1 MAATDAVVAFRE
13 NRLLSA
19 LPDVD
24 RQRLLPHLEPV
35 RTALKQI
42 LYAPNEPVAQ
52 VYFPLNGVVSLMTIM
67 DDGSAI
73 EVATVGNEGMIGL
86 PVFLGAGSMPGQ
98 ALSQIPGDALQMT
111 AEAFA
116 AAVHS
121 GGALQQVLQRYTQ
134 GLLNQIAQ
142 SAACNRLHPMTERCA
157 RWLLMT
163 HDRVREDEFALTH
176 EFLSQMLGVRR
187 ATVTVAVGAL
197 QQAGVI
203 RSRWGHITIFD
214 RAGLENASCECYR
227 IIRAEYDRLLG

>member
-1 MAATDAVVAFRE
+1 MIATEAGTLIAA

-19 LPDVD
+19 LPDAD
-24 RQRLLPHLEPV
+24 RQRLLPHVEPV
-35 RTALKQI
+35 RTELKQI

-52 VYFPLNGVVSLMTIM
+52 VYFPLHGVVSLMTIM
-67 DDGSAI
+67 DDGRAI
-73 EVATVGNEGMIGL
+73 EFATVGNEGMIGV
-86 PVFLGAGSMPGQ
+86 PVFLGAGSMPSQ
-98 ALSQIPGDALQMT
+98 ALAQIPGDALRMT
-111 AEAFA
+111 AAAFEAEA
-116 AAVHS
+116 HS
-121 GGALQQVLQRYTQ
+121 GGVLQQVLQRYTQ

-163 HDRVREDEFALTH
+163 HDRVEADEFPLTH

-187 ATVTVAVGAL
+187 ATVTVAVGTL
-197 QQAGVI
+197 QQAGLI
-203 RSRWGHITIFD
+203 RSHWGNITILD